1 MWIWRMKNRRHF
13 RRLRFWGLVVFT
25 KKRPQVLSLY
35 LPTAAFLFT
44 VSRTKVGPWGDFG
57 LVWLVE
63 FRWKLIRY
71 RWILKWYGTLL
82 IFIVIDIAWFWLKG
96 FKSTLPCVVFGGPI
110 QQRNRRFF
118 WALEILRIFF
128 NWKTWVFFG
137 NPTAQ
142 RLKIHPKKPP
152 FPLDH
157 WVSSEFRD

>member
-1 MWIWRMKNRRHF
+1 VNLTHEKSQAF
-13 RRLRFWGLVVFT
+13 QTFEVLRSRCFHQKTAPGFVV
-25 KKRPQVLSLY
+25 VSSYGGLSLHRKSDESGS
-35 LPTAAFLFT
+35 LGT
-44 VSRTKVGPWGDFG
+44 DFG

-118 WALEILRIFF
+118 WALEILRTFF
-128 NWKTWVFFG
+128 NWNLGFFR

-142 RLKIHPKKPP
+142 RLKIHPTKPP